1 MDWQR
6 VCVSVRERG
15 GEREKLR
22 ERGRETKGEGGG
34 LMTGNLYLDWQMVC
48 VSVRERGEG

>member
-1 MDWQR
+1 MTGNLYLDWQR

-22 ERGRETKGEGGG
+22 ERGRDTER
-34 LMTGNLYLDWQMVC
+34 L
-48 VSVRERGEG
+48 RERGREVREGVK